1 VEFLSDFLYT
11 LVVVSITSG
20 IVISLGS
27 DKRGM
32 DKFIKYAASLTILA
46 VLLSPFAKVDFEGL
60 SNDVSSFFEKY
71 KDELGADFEEYK
83 KRVSEQSAK
92 ALEAHTKSEIIKKTK
107 LGENA
112 FSVKFVLEYVGED
125 ELDISEI
132 KIELYTLTAV
142 IYRDKMEEYIL
153 DKFGNIK
160 YTFTERV
167 N

>member
-1 VEFLSDFLYT
+1 MEFLSDFLYT

-46 VLLSPFAKVDFEGL
+46 VLLSSFAKVDFEGL

-153 DKFGNIK
+153 DKFGNVK

>member
-46 VLLSPFAKVDFEGL
+46 VLLSSFAKVDFEGL

-142 IYRDKMEEYIL
+142 IYRDKMEDYIL
-153 DKFGNIK
+153 DKFGNVK